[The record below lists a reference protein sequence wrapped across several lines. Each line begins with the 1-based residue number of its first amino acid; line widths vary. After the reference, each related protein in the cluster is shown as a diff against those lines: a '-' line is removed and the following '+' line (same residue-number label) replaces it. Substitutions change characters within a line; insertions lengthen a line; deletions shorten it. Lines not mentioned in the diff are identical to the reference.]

1 MDNEVKRI
9 FELREIIEK
18 LNYEYYVLDNPSLS
32 DQEYDRYMQELMA
45 LENAH
50 PEVDN
55 KTSPSQRVG
64 GQVLDQFKKI
74 THRAPMLSLANAFN
88 EEDLRD
94 FDRKIVEV
102 LETNNVVYDCELKID
117 GLSLSLYYENGE
129 LVYGATRGD
138 GSVGEDV
145 THNVRTIQ
153 SVPLRINYQK
163 PLEVRGECYMSK
175 ATLDKLNKEKEKLNE
190 APFANCRNAA
200 AGSLRQLDSKIAAK
214 RNLET
219 FIYTLVDP
227 ENYDVHEQVESLE
240 WMKKCGFTI
249 NPYYKKCSTIDDVI
263 AFVKEISEIRNTLP
277 YDIDGIVIKVNDMRK
292 HELIGWTAKTPKF
305 AIAYKF
311 PAEEVITK
319 LKDIIIT
326 VGRTGKITPN
336 AVLEP
341 VRVAGSTVS
350 KATLHNED
358 FVLNKDVRIGDY
370 VVIRKAGD
378 VIPEVVRP
386 IAERRDGS
394 EIVFTM
400 PSVCPICGGKLER
413 HNGEVA
419 HYCDNPHCEGRVVES
434 LTHFASRNM
443 MNIDGLG
450 DKNVENLHSLGLIH
464 KVSDIY
470 KLYLH
475 KGELEQIEGM
485 GELSVKKLLN
495 AIEKSKSN
503 SLERLLFALG
513 INEVGEKTAKILA
526 RKFKTL
532 DALMDTSLETLTA
545 IKDIGGVIAQSIV
558 DYFSDEINKEI
569 IEELRESNV
578 NFTFI
583 DEYASSFKETIFNGA
598 SVVITG
604 TLSSM
609 SRKEATNLL
618 EALGA
623 NVGSSVSKNTNYLVC
638 GVDAGSKLDKANK
651 LGVRV
656 ILEEE
661 FKEIL
666 EGNK

>member
-1 MDNEVKRI
+1 MENEVKRI
-9 FELREIIEK
+9 YELREIIER

-50 PEVDN
+50 PEIDN
-55 KTSPSQRVG
+55 KNSPSQRVG
-64 GQVLDQFKKI
+64 GKVLEQFKKI
-74 THRAPMLSLANAFN
+74 THRSPMLSLANAFN

-102 LETNNVVYDCELKID
+102 LENSNVEYDCELKID
-117 GLSLSLYYENGE
+117 GLSLSLVYENGE
-129 LVYGATRGD
+129 LQYGATRGD

-153 SVPLRINYQK
+153 SIPLRIDYQGS
-163 PLEVRGECYMSK
+163 LEVRGECFMSK
-175 ATLDKLNKEKEKLNE
+175 ATLEKLNKEKEANNE
-190 APFANCRNAA
+190 TLFANCRNAA

-214 RNLET
+214 RNLDT

-227 ENYDVHEQVESLE
+227 QRYGVTNQIQSLE
-240 WMKKCGFTI
+240 WMKEKGFNI
-249 NPYYKKCSTIDDVI
+249 NPYYRRCSTIDDVI
-263 AFVKEISEIRNTLP
+263 NYINEITKIRNELP

-319 LKDIIIT
+319 LKDIILT

-341 VRVAGSTVS
+341 VRVAGSTVA

-358 FVLNKDVRIGDY
+358 FVVSKDIRIGDY

-378 VIPEVVRP
+378 VIPEVVKP
-386 IAERRDGS
+386 LVERRNG
-394 EIVFTM
+394 EETPFEM
-400 PSVCPICGGKLER
+400 PNNCPICGSVLSR
-413 HNGEVA
+413 HDGEVA
-419 HYCDNPHCEGRVVES
+419 HYCDNSKCEGRIVES

-450 DKNVENLHSLGLIH
+450 EKNVENLHSLGLIH

-470 KLYLH
+470 HLNDYQIF
-475 KGELEQIEGM
+475 LETLDGM
-485 GELSVKKLLN
+485 GELSVRKLLN
-495 AIEKSKSN
+495 AIENSKNN

-526 RKFKTL
+526 RRFKTL
-532 DALMDTSLETLTA
+532 DALMNTSLEALTS
-545 IKDIGGVIAQSIV
+545 IKDIGEVIAKSIV
-558 DYFSDEINKEI
+558 DYFADEYNKSV
-569 IEELRESNV
+569 IEELREVGV

-583 DEYASSFKETIFNGA
+583 DEYADLFKETIFNGA

-618 EALGA
+618 ESLGA
-623 NVGSSVSKNTNYLVC
+623 NVGSSVSKNTNFLVC
-638 GVDAGSKLDKANK
+638 GVEAGSKLDKAQK
-651 LGVRV
+651 LGVR
-656 ILEEE
+656 IIEEEE
-661 FKEIL
+661 FIKLTKGE
-666 EGNK
+666 

>member
-9 FELREIIEK
+9 YELREIIEK

-32 DQEYDRYMQELMA
+32 DQEYDRYMQELIA
-45 LENAH
+45 LETAH
-50 PEVDN
+50 PEIDN

-64 GQVLDQFKKI
+64 GKVLDQFKKI
-74 THRAPMLSLANAFN
+74 THRVPMLSLANAFN
-88 EEDLRD
+88 EEDLRE

-102 LETNNVVYDCELKID
+102 LESSNVVYDCELKID

-138 GSVGEDV
+138 GMVGEDV

-153 SVPLRINYQK
+153 SVPLRINYEGK
-163 PLEVRGECYMSK
+163 LEVRGECYMSK
-175 ATLDKLNKEKEKLNE
+175 LTLDKLNKEKELLNE
-190 APFANCRNAA
+190 TPFANCRNAA

-219 FIYTLVDP
+219 FIYTLVEP
-227 ENYDVHEQVESLE
+227 ENYNVHEQVESLE
-240 WMKKCGFTI
+240 WMKKYGFSI
-249 NPYYKKCSTIDDVI
+249 NPFYRKCATIDDVI
-263 AFVKEISEIRNTLP
+263 AYVNEITKIRNTLP

-341 VRVAGSTVS
+341 VRVAGSTIS

-358 FVLNKDVRIGDY
+358 FVLSKDVRIGDY

-386 IAERRDGS
+386 IVERRDGN
-394 EIVFTM
+394 EVVFTM
-400 PSVCPICGGKLER
+400 PSNCPICGGVLER
-413 HNGEVA
+413 HIGEVA

-450 DKNVENLHSLGLIH
+450 EKNVENLHSLGLIH
-464 KVSDIY
+464 TVADIY
-470 KLYLH
+470 KLHNHKDYL
-475 KGELEQIEGM
+475 ETIEGL

-495 AIEKSKSN
+495 AIEKSKAN

-532 DALMDTSLETLTA
+532 DALMETSLESLTA
-545 IKDIGGVIAQSIV
+545 IKDIGGVIGQSIV
-558 DYFSDEINKEI
+558 DYFNDTINREI
-569 IEELRESNV
+569 IEELRANGV
-578 NFTFI
+578 NFSFI
-583 DEYASSFKETIFNGA
+583 DEYASEFKETIFNGA

-623 NVGSSVSKNTNYLVC
+623 NVGSSVSKNTNYLIC
-638 GVDAGSKLDKANK
+638 GVEAGSKLDKAHK

-656 ILEEE
+656 IEEE
-661 FKEIL
+661 ELKEL
-666 EGNK
+666 LHKD

>member
-1 MDNEVKRI
+1 MENEVKRI
-9 FELREIIEK
+9 YELREIIER

-50 PEVDN
+50 PEIDN
-55 KTSPSQRVG
+55 KNSPSQRVG
-64 GQVLDQFKKI
+64 GKVLEQFKKI
-74 THRAPMLSLANAFN
+74 THRSPMLSLANAFN

-102 LETNNVVYDCELKID
+102 LENSNVEYDCELKID
-117 GLSLSLYYENGE
+117 GLSLSLVYENGE
-129 LVYGATRGD
+129 LQYGATRGD

-153 SVPLRINYQK
+153 SIPLRIDYQGS
-163 PLEVRGECYMSK
+163 LEVRGECFMSK
-175 ATLDKLNKEKEKLNE
+175 ATLEKLNKEKEANNE
-190 APFANCRNAA
+190 TLFANCRNAA

-214 RNLET
+214 RNLDT

-227 ENYDVHEQVESLE
+227 QRYGVTDQIQSLE
-240 WMKKCGFTI
+240 WMKEKGFNI
-249 NPYYKKCSTIDDVI
+249 NPYYRRCSTIDDVI
-263 AFVKEISEIRNTLP
+263 NYINEITKIRNELP

-319 LKDIIIT
+319 LKDIILT

-341 VRVAGSTVS
+341 VRVAGSTVA

-358 FVLNKDVRIGDY
+358 FVVSKDIRIGDY

-378 VIPEVVRP
+378 VIPEVVKP
-386 IAERRDGS
+386 LVERRNG
-394 EIVFTM
+394 EETPFEM
-400 PSVCPICGGKLER
+400 PNNCPICGSVLSR
-413 HNGEVA
+413 HDGEVA
-419 HYCDNPHCEGRVVES
+419 HYCDNSKCEGRIVES

-450 DKNVENLHSLGLIH
+450 EKNVENLHSLGLIH

-470 KLYLH
+470 HLNDYQIF
-475 KGELEQIEGM
+475 LETLDGM
-485 GELSVKKLLN
+485 GELSVRKLLN
-495 AIEKSKSN
+495 AIENSKNN

-526 RKFKTL
+526 RRFKTL
-532 DALMDTSLETLTA
+532 DALMNTSLEALTS
-545 IKDIGGVIAQSIV
+545 IKDIGEVIAKSIV
-558 DYFSDEINKEI
+558 DYFADEYNKSV
-569 IEELRESNV
+569 IEELREVGV

-583 DEYASSFKETIFNGA
+583 DEYADLFKETIFNGA

-618 EALGA
+618 ESLGA
-623 NVGSSVSKNTNYLVC
+623 NVGSSVSKNTNFLVC
-638 GVDAGSKLDKANK
+638 GVEAGSKLDKAQK
-651 LGVRV
+651 LGVR
-656 ILEEE
+656 IIEEEE
-661 FKEIL
+661 FIKLTKGE
-666 EGNK
+666 

>member
-1 MDNEVKRI
+1 MEKEIKRI
-9 FELREIIEK
+9 YELREIIEK

-32 DQEYDRYMQELMA
+32 DQEYDRYMQELIA

-50 PEVDN
+50 PEIDN

-64 GQVLDQFKKI
+64 GKVLDQFKKI
-74 THRAPMLSLANAFN
+74 THKTPMLSLANAFN
-88 EEDLRD
+88 EADLRD
-94 FDRKIVEV
+94 FDRKIVEI
-102 LETNNVVYDCELKID
+102 LESSNVEYDCELKID

-129 LVYGATRGD
+129 LQYGATRGD

-153 SVPLRINYQK
+153 SVPLRIPYNGV
-163 PLEVRGECYMSK
+163 LEVRGECFMSK
-175 ATLDKLNKEKEKLNE
+175 ATLEKLNKEKEELNE
-190 APFANCRNAA
+190 SPFANCRNAA

-219 FIYTLVDP
+219 FIYTLVEP
-227 ENYDVHEQVESLE
+227 EKYGINDQIKSLE
-240 WMKKCGFTI
+240 WMKKQGFTI
-249 NPYYKKCSTIDDVI
+249 NPYYRKCATIDDVI
-263 AFVKEISEIRNTLP
+263 AYVNEITQIRNTLP

-311 PAEEVITK
+311 PAEEVITR
-319 LKDIIIT
+319 LKDIFVT

-336 AVLEP
+336 ADLEP

-350 KATLHNED
+350 RATLHNED
-358 FVLNKDVRIGDY
+358 FVLSKDVRIGDY

-378 VIPEVVRP
+378 VIPEVVKP
-386 IAERRDGS
+386 LIERRDGS
-394 EIVFTM
+394 EREFTM
-400 PSVCPICGGKLER
+400 PSTCPICGGPLLR
-413 HNGEVA
+413 HDGEVA

-434 LTHFASRNM
+434 LTHFAARNM

-450 DKNVENLHSLGLIH
+450 EKNVENLHTLGLIH
-464 KVSDIY
+464 NVSDIY
-470 KLYLH
+470 KLYKH
-475 KGELEQIEGM
+475 KEYLETIEGM

-495 AIEKSKSN
+495 AIEKSKQN

-526 RKFKTL
+526 RRFKTL
-532 DALMDTSLETLTA
+532 DALMDTSLESLTM
-545 IKDIGGVIAQSIV
+545 IKDIGAVIAQSIV
-558 DYFSDEINKEI
+558 DYFNDPINRNI
-569 IEELRESNV
+569 IEELRNAGV

-583 DEYASSFKETIFNGA
+583 DEYASQFRETIFNGA

-638 GVDAGSKLDKANK
+638 GVEAGSKLDKANK

-656 ILEEE
+656 IEESE
-661 FKEIL
+661 FLDLIKE
-666 EGNK
+666 